1 VVGGMAGLALR
12 LIASTMVFGKPFF
25 YKAGLILD
33 PAGILERLPTYFM
46 MVMVMWPG
54 GLLIVHFYR
63 GRRWPEL
70 IGSVNLLLLFY
81 IIQGFWMGGV
91 SLPRQVI
98 LMSRY
103 VFPLLPLMALAASE
117 VLPRFWRWLRA
128 RAPAARWPLLEAVA
142 TGLLVFW
149 IGGVAV
155 ASVVV
160 HPVHTRWSSTMVQ
173 IRDAIAAHTD
183 PDGVLVTHIEL
194 ARKFIYFINWKY
206 LPTSRKDL
214 TLEDAMRIAERVGS
228 FKIVFLERTDG
239 AYGIEQARLNEEFLS
254 RIEPMKPVLELD
266 RRFSPI
272 ERLRIWRVSLPPT
285 P

>member
-1 VVGGMAGLALR
+1 
-12 LIASTMVFGKPFF
+12 
-25 YKAGLILD
+25 
-33 PAGILERLPTYFM
+33 
-46 MVMVMWPG
+46 
-54 GLLIVHFYR
+54 
-63 GRRWPEL
+63 
-70 IGSVNLLLLFY
+70 
-81 IIQGFWMGGV
+81 
-91 SLPRQVI
+91 
-98 LMSRY
+98 

-128 RAPAARWPLLEAVA
+128 RTPAARWPLLESVA

-183 PDGVLVTHIEL
+183 PDDVLVTHIEL
-194 ARKFIYFINWKY
+194 ARKFIYFSDWKY

-228 FKIVFLERTDG
+228 FKIAFLERTDG
-239 AYGIEQARLNEEFLS
+239 AYGIEQARLNEEFL
-254 RIEPMKPVLELD
+254 RQIEPMKPVLEFD